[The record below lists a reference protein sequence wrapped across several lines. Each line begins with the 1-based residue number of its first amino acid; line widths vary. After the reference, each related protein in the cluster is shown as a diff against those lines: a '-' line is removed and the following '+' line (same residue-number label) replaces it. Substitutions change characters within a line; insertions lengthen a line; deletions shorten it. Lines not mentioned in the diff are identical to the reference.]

1 MRGLL
6 LKDFYLMAGQK
17 RFFIIVF
24 AIAVL
29 FFLTGQNEEFIVGYV
44 TMLCG
49 IFAVTTIHYDEFNK
63 GNIFLFTLPF
73 QRKQYAVEKYLFGI
87 IAGGAAWI
95 ASFAVV
101 MVLGYGRGELD
112 IREWGVPML
121 TYFLVLL
128 LMLAVMIPIELKFG
142 AEKGKLATFV
152 LFFAVFGI
160 FFLVTNASEEAGID
174 LSALAGQM
182 NLAKLA
188 LGAVLVTLLVLAFS
202 VSASIKIMEKKQF

>member
-112 IREWGVPML
+112 IREWGVLML

-188 LGAVLVTLLVLAFS
+188 VGAVLVTLLVLAFS

>member
-202 VSASIKIMEKKQF
+202 ASASIKIMEKKQF

>member
-1 MRGLL
+1 M
-6 LKDFYLMAGQK
+6 KDFYLMAGQK

-112 IREWGVPML
+112 IREWGVLML

-188 LGAVLVTLLVLAFS
+188 VGAVLVTLLVLAFS

>member
-188 LGAVLVTLLVLAFS
+188 VGAVLVTLLVLAFS

>member
-6 LKDFYLMAGQK
+6 MKDFYLMAGQK

-24 AIAVL
+24 AIAAL
-29 FFLTGQNEEFIVGYV
+29 FIITGQNETFIVGYV

-73 QRKQYAVEKYLFGI
+73 QRKQYALEKYLFGI
-87 IAGGAAWI
+87 IAGGTAWI
-95 ASFAVV
+95 VSFAVV
-101 MVLGYGRGELD
+101 MIFRYGREKMD
-112 IREWGVPML
+112 VREWGVSML
-121 TYFLVLL
+121 TYLLVLL

-152 LFFAVFGI
+152 LFFVVFGMFFFATNI
-160 FFLVTNASEEAGID
+160 FEEAGID
-174 LSALAGQM
+174 VSAMAEEM

-188 LGAVLVTLLVLAFS
+188 LGAVVVTLLILAVS

>member
-1 MRGLL
+1 M
-6 LKDFYLMAGQK
+6 KDFYLMAGQK

>member
-188 LGAVLVTLLVLAFS
+188 VGAVLVTLLILAVS

>member
-188 LGAVLVTLLVLAFS
+188 VGAVLVTLLILAVS
-202 VSASIKIMEKKQF
+202 VSAS

>member
-182 NLAKLA
+182 NLTKLA
-188 LGAVLVTLLVLAFS
+188 VGAVLVTLLILTVS

>member
-101 MVLGYGRGELD
+101 MILGYGRGELD

-188 LGAVLVTLLVLAFS
+188 LGAVLVTLLVLVFS